1 MPKIRRSSQN
11 VQVAATEVARL
22 SSTSNTIDVKD
33 YGVHGEV
40 RMTLRSMKGCIIKL
54 DGGAL
59 TCRTHGQS

>member
-1 MPKIRRSSQN
+1 VPL
-11 VQVAATEVARL
+11 VHFP
-22 SSTSNTIDVKD
+22 TIDVKD

-40 RMTLRSMKGCIIKL
+40 RMTLRSMKGCITKL